1 MVNQRPRTKRTQRL
15 PMDNRWRGIDGCGS
29 GAAVRWRLRSVEIL
43 ESVFLKPVMKK
54 IITIAICAFA
64 VFTFAHTHNNSTLT
78 RETKIIAITILA
90 EARGEGQGGMY
101 AVAAVIAQ
109 RAHER
114 GQTPKEVCLKPYQF
128 RWWNGKSLKSLEHLL
143 KVPQAKYAIAL
154 AKNIKL
160 LSRDFVGFANHYH
173 ATWMK
178 KKPYWAKG
186 KKPVKVI
193 GQHAFYKLWAA
204 K

>member
-1 MVNQRPRTKRTQRL
+1 
-15 PMDNRWRGIDGCGS
+15 
-29 GAAVRWRLRSVEIL
+29 
-43 ESVFLKPVMKK
+43 MKK
-54 IITIAICAFA
+54 LIILLSLPVIFCS
-64 VFTFAHTHNNSTLT
+64 VYAHTHNNVKLT

-101 AVAAVIAQ
+101 AVGAVIAQ
-109 RAHER
+109 RAFER
-114 GQTPKEVCLKPYQF
+114 KRTPTEVCLKKWQF
-128 RWWNGKSLKSLEHLL
+128 SCWNGKRLKDLEHSL
-143 KVPQAKYAIAL
+143 KVPQADYALAL

-160 LSRDFVGFANHYH
+160 LSRDYVGFANHYH

-193 GQHAFYKLWAA
+193 GQHAFYKL
-204 K
+204 

>member
-1 MVNQRPRTKRTQRL
+1 MFNIDFLRDTFE
-15 PMDNRWRGIDGCGS
+15 RGFSTFCQGFV
-29 GAAVRWRLRSVEIL
+29 GAMAVPGPDWTDS
-43 ESVFLKPVMKK
+43 LK
-54 IITIAICAFA
+54 I
-64 VFTFAHTHNNSTLT
+64 
-78 RETKIIAITILA
+78 
-90 EARGEGQGGMY
+90 G

-128 RWWNGKSLKSLEHLL
+128 SCWNGKSLKSLEHLL

-193 GQHAFYKLWAA
+193 GQHAFYKL
-204 K
+204 